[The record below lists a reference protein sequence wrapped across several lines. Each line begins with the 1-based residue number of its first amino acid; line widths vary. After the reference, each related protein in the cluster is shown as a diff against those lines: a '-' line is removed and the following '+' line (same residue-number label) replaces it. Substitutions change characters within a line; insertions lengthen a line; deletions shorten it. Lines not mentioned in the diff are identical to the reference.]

1 MIFQA
6 DENTTLPNKNILLL
20 RKIYFN
26 LAILPMQRWIRCR
39 SINKVSGGN
48 INIHC
53 LNSKFFNFYLIF
65 LRITAN
71 LLLVYFINKKVKN
84 WGF

>member
-20 RKIYFN
+20 RKKYFN
-26 LAILPMQRWIRCR
+26 LAILPMQRWLRCR

-53 LNSKFFNFYLIF
+53 LNS
-65 LRITAN
+65 
-71 LLLVYFINKKVKN
+71 
-84 WGF
+84 